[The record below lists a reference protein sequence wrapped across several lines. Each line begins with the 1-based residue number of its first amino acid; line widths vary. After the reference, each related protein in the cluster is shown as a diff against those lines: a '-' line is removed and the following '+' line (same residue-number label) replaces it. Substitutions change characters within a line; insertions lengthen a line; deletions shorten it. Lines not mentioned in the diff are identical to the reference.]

1 MNQLRLENL
10 FRPPANTPEKP
21 RKEQPRHKI
30 RTELWLCLH
39 LPELALQV
47 FEHGEERGRPRVV
60 VEPCGGR
67 SIVVAA
73 SAAAGEQG
81 IEPGMGLGAAAA
93 LCRGLMVHR
102 RDRRAERARL
112 EQLAERAGRFTSRVS
127 IEPPQE
133 LLLEIGASLRLFGG
147 VDALWRQLHASLA
160 PLAGELQHAITPTP
174 LAAIWLARCNRPL
187 VITSADALRSVLGE
201 LPLAVLQLEPR
212 LEKRLRNTGMKRL
225 RDLWRLPRD
234 GLARRFGAGLLQIL
248 DRALG
253 QSGDPRRSHAPP
265 LHFAAT
271 LELPAETRDSRHI
284 LGAAKQLLAQ
294 LAELLARHDAQVE
307 AIQFGLLSRGHPA
320 HWLTIGLRR
329 GSRDPARLLELF
341 DHHLQ
346 PLRLAAP
353 VTALCLESM
362 AIRPATTASR
372 PLFRTPD
379 APQYREEQ
387 WQELLEQL
395 QNRLGAEAIC
405 MLRSRPDHRPELAWE
420 QAEPAL
426 TTGTSAHRAPRR
438 PLWLL
443 PEPQPLPAPPGNLTL
458 LGGPERIETG
468 WWSAA
473 SIRRDYYT
481 ARHRDGRRL
490 WIFHDLRHPGRW
502 YLHGLFG

>member
-10 FRPPANTPEKP
+10 FHHPANIPEKP
-21 RKEQPRHKI
+21 RKEQPRQKL

-39 LPELALQV
+39 LPRLALQV
-47 FEHGEERGRPRVV
+47 FDHGGDRGQPRVV

-67 SIVVAA
+67 SIVVAV

-93 LCRGLMVHR
+93 LCRGLTVHR

-112 EQLAERAGRFTSRVS
+112 ERLAERAGRFTSRVS

-147 VDALWRQLHASLA
+147 VDVLWRQLRTSLA
-160 PLAGELQHAITPTP
+160 PLAGELRHGIAPTP
-174 LAAIWLARCNRPL
+174 LAAIWLARCNRPR

-212 LEKRLRNTGMKRL
+212 LEKRLRNTGVKRL

-234 GLARRFGAGLLQIL
+234 GLARRFGAGLLQTL

-253 QSGDPRRSHAPP
+253 QSGDPRRNHAPP

-271 LELPAETRDSRHI
+271 LELPAETRGSRLI
-284 LGAAKQLLAQ
+284 LGAAERLLAQ
-294 LAELLARHDAQVE
+294 LAEFLARHEAQVE
-307 AIQFGLLSRGHPA
+307 AVQFGLLSRSHPA

-329 GSRDPARLLELF
+329 GSCDPARLLELF
-341 DHHLQ
+341 EHHLQ

-362 AIRPATTASR
+362 AIRPATAASR

-379 APQYREEQ
+379 TPQHREEQ
-387 WQELLEQL
+387 WQELLERL
-395 QNRLGAEAIC
+395 QNRLGTEAIR
-405 MLRSRPDHRPELAWE
+405 MLRSLPDHRPELAWE

-426 TTGTSAHRAPRR
+426 TTGTSAHCAPRR

-468 WWSAA
+468 WWSTT

-481 ARHRDGRRL
+481 ARHRDGRQL
-490 WIFHDLRHPGRW
+490 WIFHDLRRPGRW